1 MEDYAKWDVASTQ
14 DQIYVA
20 ELVGLVVWGANVFLQ
35 ALLVIEKFVANATQT
50 WLLMETRQSVLNL

>member
-35 ALLVIEKFVANATQT
+35 ALSVIEKFVANATQT
-50 WLLMETRQSVLNL
+50 WLLMETRQSALNL